1 MDQDSIVRS
10 MTGEYHWVCVLNPG
24 ETTTFERLELLLREP
39 YDRAVERYARVCH
52 DGDDPRTSS

>member
-10 MTGEYHWVCVLNPG
+10 TGDYHWVCVLNPD
-24 ETTTFERLELLLREP
+24 ETTFERLQPLLREP
-39 YDRAVERYARVCH
+39 YDRAVERYARVGR